1 LLALFFV
8 CLLAVGAVGGGVVIG
23 LLALVL
29 GLLALL
35 SPVLIPAALLL
46 GVIWLVRKLSRTQPR
61 PPVAA

>member
-1 LLALFFV
+1 
-8 CLLAVGAVGGGVVIG
+8 VIG